1 MDIQLRKFEESIN
14 NMSRMVDELTL
25 RQRRQWAD
33 QTNHF
38 SKIMEGFACIER
50 AFKMNCNAQLT
61 MCQQIDSIEG
71 NVTDLTLTPLIPSVS

>member
-38 SKIMEGFACIER
+38 SKIMEGFACIEQ
-50 AFKMNCNAQLT
+50 AFKVNCSAQLA
-61 MCQQIDSIEG
+61 MCQQIDCFEG
-71 NVTDLTLTPLIPSVS
+71 NVTDLTLTPSIPSVS